1 MLYNEYERKD
11 EASVLIQNEFF
22 DLLVQEEKVILRTK
36 KYGFPL
42 KSFDAIT
49 REHPRLKISS
59 FPILRKALTE
69 IEAEHIIGNWIP
81 AIEVAIAADKMV
93 AQLYINISA
102 KEFEENKQSIL
113 KQADKVLDDA
123 GVIYGRIAL
132 QDVPF
137 KPGESIT
144 AAIGRK
150 PQKGE
155 DAAVTYIEMPE
166 RRPMIREDGSAD
178 YFEMNFVTP
187 IKQGDWL
194 GEKTPAQEGIEGKDV
209 LGNDLPA
216 QHGDDAKVYYDRKS
230 VTDEQEADKVVLRAS
245 HGGALES
252 IDGLIGVGKQLIV
265 SGDVGPETGSIKFD
279 GSVAVYGTILAGF
292 SVNATGNIS
301 IEGNEGITNA
311 KEIQSSEGDVY
322 IKGGIFGG
330 GLTIV
335 EACGSIFVKHANNC
349 KLYGKEVHVG
359 LYLLGAEVIAESVF
373 VDKNKGKI
381 IGGEIE
387 ALYKIECAFAGNS
400 HERKT
405 ILSAKGI
412 DKELMYMEIQEKAK
426 NLKEC
431 QEIVEKLEQHALPFR
446 NSGSLMKGPQAE
458 AYEKMLETIE
468 SNRNAIVELDKE
480 IQLGLRKIKQA
491 GPAQIEVTREAFPGT
506 IVQIGSKSSTLH
518 VGAKGIFEIVD
529 GVLNV

>member
-1 MLYNEYERKD
+1 ML
-11 EASVLIQNEFF
+11 VQNEFF

-36 KYGFPL
+36 KNGFPL
-42 KSFDAIT
+42 KSFDSIT

-59 FPILRKALTE
+59 FPVLRKALTE
-69 IEAEHIIGNWIP
+69 LEAEHIIGNWIP
-81 AIEVAIAADKMV
+81 TIEIAIAADKMI
-93 AQLYINISA
+93 AQLYINVST
-102 KEFEENKQSIL
+102 KEFEENRQSIL
-113 KQADKVLDDA
+113 NQADKVLDDA
-123 GVIYGRIAL
+123 GVIYGRTTL
-132 QDVPF
+132 QDEPF
-137 KPGESIT
+137 KPGESII
-144 AAIGRK
+144 AAVGRK
-150 PQKGE
+150 PQKGK
-155 DAAVTYIEMPE
+155 DAVVSYIEIPE

-187 IKQGDWL
+187 INQGDWL
-194 GEKTPAQEGIEGKDV
+194 GEKTLAQEGIDGKDV

-216 QHGDDAKVYYDRKS
+216 RRGDDVKLYFDRKS

-252 IDGLIGVGKQLIV
+252 IDGIISVGKQLIV

-279 GSVAVYGTILAGF
+279 GSVVVLGTVIAGF
-292 SVNATGNIS
+292 SVNATGDIS
-301 IEGNEGITNA
+301 VEGNEGIINA
-311 KEIQSSEGDVY
+311 KEIQSSEGDIY

-335 EACGSIFVKHANNC
+335 EARGNIFVKHANNC

-373 VDKNKGKI
+373 IDKNKGKI
-381 IGGEIE
+381 IGGKIE

-412 DKELMYMEIQEKAK
+412 DKEVMYMEIQEMAK
-426 NLKEC
+426 SLKER
-431 QEIVEKLEQHALPFR
+431 QGIIEKLEQHALPFR
-446 NSGSLMKGPQAE
+446 NSGSLLKGPQAE
-458 AYEKMLETIE
+458 AFEKMLETIE
-468 SNRNAIVELDKE
+468 SNRDAIVELDKE

-491 GPAQIEVTREAFPGT
+491 VPAQIEVTREAYPGT
-506 IVQIGSKSSTLH
+506 IIQIGLKSSTLH

>member
-1 MLYNEYERKD
+1 M
-11 EASVLIQNEFF
+11 LIQNEFF

-36 KYGFPL
+36 KNGFPL

-49 REHPRLKISS
+49 REHPRLKIIS
-59 FPILRKALTE
+59 FPVLRKALTE
-69 IEAEHIIGNWIP
+69 VEAEHIIGNWIP
-81 AIEVAIAADKMV
+81 TIEVAIAADKMT
-93 AQLYINISA
+93 AQLYINVSS

-113 KQADKVLDDA
+113 KQAEKVLDDA
-123 GVIYGRIAL
+123 GVIYGRKTL
-132 QDVPF
+132 QDEPF
-137 KPGESIT
+137 KPGEPII
-144 AAIGRK
+144 AAVGRK

-155 DAAVTYIEMPE
+155 DAVVSYIEIPE

-194 GEKTPAQEGIEGKDV
+194 GEKTPAQEGIDGKDV

-216 QHGDDAKVYYDRKS
+216 QRGDDAKIYFDRKS

-252 IDGLIGVGKQLIV
+252 IDGLIGVGKQLII

-279 GSVAVYGTILAGF
+279 GSVAVYGTVLAGF
-292 SVNATGNIS
+292 SVNATGDIS
-301 IEGNEGITNA
+301 VEGNEGITNA
-311 KEIQSSEGDVY
+311 KEIQSSEGDIY

-335 EACGSIFVKHANNC
+335 EAQGNIFVKHANNC

-373 VDKNKGKI
+373 IDKNKGKI

-412 DKELMYMEIQEKAK
+412 DKEVMYMEIQEMAK
-426 NLKEC
+426 SLKER
-431 QEIVEKLEQHALPFR
+431 QGIIEKLEQHALPFR
-446 NSGSLMKGPQAE
+446 NSGSLLKGPQAE

-468 SNRNAIVELDKE
+468 SNRDAIVELDKE

-491 GPAQIEVTREAFPGT
+491 VPAQIEVTREAYPGT
-506 IVQIGSKSSTLH
+506 IIQIGSKSSTLH
-518 VGAKGIFEIVD
+518 SYDKRHF
-529 GVLNV
+529 

>member
-1 MLYNEYERKD
+1 MR
-11 EASVLIQNEFF
+11 S
-22 DLLVQEEKVILRTK
+22 K
-36 KYGFPL
+36 KNGFPL

-49 REHPRLKISS
+49 CEHPRLKIIS
-59 FPILRKALTE
+59 FPVLKKALTE
-69 IEAEHIIGNWIP
+69 LDAEHIIGNWIP
-81 AIEVAIAADKMV
+81 AIEVAIATDKMI
-93 AQLYINISA
+93 AQLYINVST

-113 KQADKVLDDA
+113 KQAEKMLDDA
-123 GVIYGRIAL
+123 GVIYGRTTL
-132 QDVPF
+132 QDKPF
-137 KPGESIT
+137 KPGESII
-144 AAIGRK
+144 AAVGKK

-155 DAAVTYIEMPE
+155 DAVVSYIEIPE

-194 GEKTPAQEGIEGKDV
+194 GEKALAQKGIDGKDV
-209 LGNDLPA
+209 LGNDLAA
-216 QHGDDAKVYYDRKS
+216 QRGNDAKIYFDRKS
-230 VTDEQEADKVVLRAS
+230 VTDEQEADKVVLKAS

-252 IDGLIGVGKQLIV
+252 IDGLISVGKQLII

-279 GSVAVYGTILAGF
+279 GSVAVYGTVLAGF
-292 SVNATGNIS
+292 SVNATGDIS

-322 IKGGIFGG
+322 IKGGVFGG

-335 EACGSIFVKHANNC
+335 EAQGNIFIKHANNC

-359 LYLLGAEVIAESVF
+359 LYLLGSEVSAESVF

-381 IGGEIE
+381 IGGEID

-412 DKELMYMEIQEKAK
+412 DKELIYMEIQEMAK
-426 NLKEC
+426 NLKER
-431 QEIVEKLEQHALPFR
+431 QEIIEKLEQHALPFR
-446 NSGSLMKGPQAE
+446 NSGSLLKGPQAE

-468 SNRNAIVELDKE
+468 SNRDTIIELDKE

-491 GPAQIEVTREAFPGT
+491 VPAQIEVTREAYPGT
-506 IVQIGSKSSTLH
+506 VIQIGSKLSILH
-518 VGAKGIFEIVD
+518 SGAKGVFEIVD

>member
-1 MLYNEYERKD
+1 ML
-11 EASVLIQNEFF
+11 VQNEFF
-22 DLLVQEEKVILRTK
+22 DLLVKEEKVILRTK
-36 KYGFPL
+36 KNGFPL

-49 REHPRLKISS
+49 REHPRLKIIS
-59 FPILRKALTE
+59 FPVLRKALTE
-69 IEAEHIIGNWIP
+69 VEAEHIIGNWIP
-81 AIEVAIAADKMV
+81 TIEVAIAADKMT
-93 AQLYINISA
+93 AQLYINVST

-113 KQADKVLDDA
+113 NQAEKVLDDT
-123 GVIYGRIAL
+123 GVIYGRTTL
-132 QDVPF
+132 LDEPF
-137 KPGESIT
+137 KPGETII

-155 DAAVTYIEMPE
+155 DAVVSYIEIPE
-166 RRPMIREDGSAD
+166 RRPMIREDGSAN

-194 GEKTPAQEGIEGKDV
+194 GEKTSPQEGIDGKDV
-209 LGNDLPA
+209 LGNDLAA
-216 QHGDDAKVYYDRKS
+216 QRGDDAKIYFDTKS
-230 VTDEQEADKVVLRAS
+230 VADEQEADKVVLKAS

-252 IDGLIGVGKQLIV
+252 IDGLISVRKQLII
-265 SGDVGPETGSIKFD
+265 SGNVGPETGSIKFD
-279 GSVAVYGTILAGF
+279 GSVAIYGTVLAGY
-292 SVNATGNIS
+292 SVNATGDIS
-301 IEGNEGITNA
+301 VEGNEGITNA
-311 KEIQSSEGDVY
+311 KEIQSSEGDIY

-335 EACGSIFVKHANNC
+335 EAQGNIFVKHANNC

-373 VDKNKGKI
+373 IDKNKGKI
-381 IGGEIE
+381 IGGEIK

-405 ILSAKGI
+405 ILSVKGI
-412 DKELMYMEIQEKAK
+412 DKEVMYMEVQEMAK
-426 NLKEC
+426 SMKER
-431 QEIVEKLEQHALPFR
+431 QGIIEKLEQHALPFR

-468 SNRNAIVELDKE
+468 SNRDAIVELDKE

-491 GPAQIEVTREAFPGT
+491 VPAQIEVTKEAYPGT
-506 IVQIGSKSSTLH
+506 IIQIGSKSSTLH
-518 VGAKGIFEIVD
+518 SGTKGIFEIVD